1 VVYNP
6 DNVYDNENVLENF
19 QALCFQASLHNIPT
33 IIINPFLVSTS
44 WSDSGHRS
52 PLLLSDFIN
61 AYFICDD
68 YFMVNVN
75 SFCGIVQRAAQTDL
89 YLLNNFKNDVRLNT
103 HSIHSLTHLL
113 THSLTHTGITVI
125 QAHQSQCK
133 HGRINPRVDARCNL
147 GCITKQ

>member
-1 VVYNP
+1 MKTDKLYVVYNP

-103 HSIHSLTHLL
+103 HSIHLLTHSL

-133 HGRINPRVDARCNL
+133 H
-147 GCITKQ
+147 